1 MSEYLILTAVSMT
14 IFTYFGGLFLN
25 YLTIRQ
31 MFFVSAIFPIGT
43 IVAGII
49 VEEKP
54 KNQEEGSQSLSKN
67 ACV

>member
-1 MSEYLILTAVSMT
+1 
-14 IFTYFGGLFLN
+14 
-25 YLTIRQ
+25 

-54 KNQEEGSQSLSKN
+54 KNQDEGSQSLTKN